1 MERSN
6 LLVELNTDC
15 NASGSCTWAFGDA
28 HVIAS
33 VYGPKEAN
41 MANELTH
48 RACIDVSISP
58 VSGFHT
64 PCESEMELYITQL
77 LERLIEVKKY
87 PRNQFNV
94 RIQIVSGISGHAVT
108 MAACINAVSLA
119 LLQTAIPLTASIV
132 AVCSSEVDA
141 NCRPVA
147 LSIDMANP
155 SISEP
160 TRAKRTRSDGDHEST
175 QAIFSVYSGRL
186 DSPVSND
193 KVFLSSQLL
202 SMVTNLDPQGLLCSR
217 ARDLYEA
224 MTAQLT
230 ANLF

>member
-48 RACIDVSISP
+48 RAYIDVSISP

-64 PCESEMELYITQL
+64 PYESEMELYITQL

-87 PRNQFNV
+87 PRNQVCLIIFNDHPFAFYFYFFC
-94 RIQIVSGISGHAVT
+94 RI
-108 MAACINAVSLA
+108 
-119 LLQTAIPLTASIV
+119 
-132 AVCSSEVDA
+132 
-141 NCRPVA
+141 
-147 LSIDMANP
+147 
-155 SISEP
+155 
-160 TRAKRTRSDGDHEST
+160 
-175 QAIFSVYSGRL
+175 SV
-186 DSPVSND
+186 
-193 KVFLSSQLL
+193 
-202 SMVTNLDPQGLLCSR
+202 
-217 ARDLYEA
+217 
-224 MTAQLT
+224 
-230 ANLF
+230 